1 MYFTAVRRKKQ
12 LVRTILENRQ
22 CKEYNLQCMV
32 LNITEV
38 TDMIQELG
46 KEKLNN
52 SYRSLKPRPSDRVF
66 SFDGQSVY
74 VFNGVTPELPEAGMT
89 EGEKTYLFSIGEDR
103 YFLYMGKPETE
114 GLDLIP
120 VRELRYTPDRKF
132 VFALY
137 TAYHLYQWYRDNQ
150 YCGRCGKKMVH
161 DGVERMMRCDAC
173 GNRVYPK
180 ISPAVI
186 VAVMDRENDEIV
198 LTKYSGR
205 VYKRYALIAGF
216 TEIGETAEET
226 VAREVMEEV
235 GLKVKNIRYYKSQP
249 WGTDCDLL
257 LGFTC
262 EVDGDK
268 TISMDENELSVAE
281 WVKREDMDTEDDGLA
296 LTSELMRMFKE
307 NRL

>member
-1 MYFTAVRRKKQ
+1 
-12 LVRTILENRQ
+12 
-22 CKEYNLQCMV
+22 
-32 LNITEV
+32 
-38 TDMIQELG
+38 MIQEL
-46 KEKLNN
+46 ENERLNN
-52 SYRSLKPRPSDRVF
+52 SYRQTEPERDDFVFAFSGENVYIHKRDRAEIF
-66 SFDGQSVY
+66 LS
-74 VFNGVTPELPEAGMT
+74 EEIR
-89 EGEKTYLFSIGEDR
+89 GEKIYLFTIGNTR
-103 YFLYMGKPETE
+103 YFLYMGKPEGE
-114 GLDLIP
+114 DVKEVP
-120 VRELRYTPDRKF
+120 VRSLRYTPDRKF

-137 TAYHLYQWYRDNQ
+137 TAFHLYQWYRDNQ
-150 YCGRCGKKMVH
+150 YCGRCGKKMEH
-161 DGVERMMRCDAC
+161 DTRERMMKCSC

-186 VAVMDRENDEIV
+186 VAVTDKNERIV

-262 EVDGDK
+262 EVDGDD
-268 TISMDENELSVAE
+268 TITMDENELSVAE
-281 WVKREDMDTEDDGLA
+281 WVKREDMETEDDGLS
-296 LTSELMRMFKE
+296 LTGELMRMFKE